1 MVQNDPG
8 SPSTGRHLPPVA
20 SSEQAC
26 EARPAAERGMRAT
39 RLRHASEA
47 GDDARRLV
55 FDVQAPVPISGFS
68 GPVAQPDRATVS

>member
-26 EARPAAERGMRAT
+26 EGRPAVERAT
-39 RLRHASEA
+39 RLRLASEA

-55 FDVQAPVPISGFS
+55 FDVQAPVIISGFLRS
-68 GPVAQPDRATVS
+68 RSSAG